1 MDYQSP
7 GGAFTSAFADA
18 ELQRTQ
24 LARQAMLDDLHRR
37 QVEGEIAQGQAALAE
52 KRQEHADIL
61 TEKERNQT
69 VTDVA
74 GLVPGDIPDPD
85 LVARAQ
91 KHHVP
96 LRVTPAEAPV
106 AATEA
111 PPASIAAPDQPAP
124 QNPALVTPPGTG
136 VLATP
141 PRGAI
146 RFAGSPQF
154 AAQEA
159 QRARAQTFIDSLP
172 DGDPR
177 KTELKSAFEAEAAGL
192 KVPPGYFAKQTTPT
206 TDEAVFRQNPASG
219 KVERLQNGS
228 WVGWNGDVPKGA
240 HFMTVPDHSA
250 SDAAR
255 AAAADRQLQT
265 VQEHAYT
272 ELNKW
277 AAPIEGHLSA
287 IRSLGT
293 MLNAKTPEADKLV
306 APLVIKATIAGQ
318 GSGFRMTRAEIESVV
333 GGRSHWETLQAALQQ
348 WSLDPTKALS
358 LTDSQRNDLRDLT
371 KAIRNKATTQAR
383 QITDARHQIDDAT
396 DVQTINR
403 ARTKLQERLSQD
415 DTDDGTTGSTGDTLT
430 VGGTFNGQKIL
441 AVRPAPPKA
450 Q

>member
-1 MDYQSP
+1 MPEYASP
-7 GGAFTSAFADA
+7 ALAFTSAFADG
-18 ELQRTQ
+18 ELQRTA

-37 QVEGEIAQGQAALAE
+37 QVEGEITQGQAALAE
-52 KRQEHADIL
+52 KRQEHADTL

-69 VTDVA
+69 ITDVA

-96 LRVTPAEAPV
+96 LRTTQAEAPLGD
-106 AATEA
+106 A
-111 PPASIAAPDQPAP
+111 PPASIASPDRGPQSPA
-124 QNPALVTPPGTG
+124 AVTPPGTG

-141 PRGAI
+141 PRGAV
-146 RFAGSPQF
+146 RFAGSPAF

-159 QRARAQTFIDSLP
+159 QRARAQAFIDSLP

-177 KTELKSAFEAEAAGL
+177 KDELKAAFEAEAAGL

-206 TDEAVFRQNPASG
+206 TDEAVFRQNPTSG
-219 KVERLQNGS
+219 KVERLQNGA

-250 SDAAR
+250 SDAAH

-265 VQEHAYT
+265 VQEHAYA

-277 AAPIEGHLSA
+277 AVPIEGHLDA

-333 GGRSHWETLQAALQQ
+333 GGRSQWETLQAKLNQ
-348 WSLDPTKALS
+348 WSLHPEEALS
-358 LTDSQRNDLRDLT
+358 LTDSQREDLRGLAR
-371 KAIRNKATTQAR
+371 KIREKATKLSR
-383 QITDARHQIDDAT
+383 QITDARHTIDDAK
-396 DVQTINR
+396 DASTINH
-403 ARTKLQERLSQD
+403 ARTALQENLNRMD
-415 DTDDGTTGSTGDTLT
+415 DEDPSDTGLPPGVT
-430 VGGTFNGQKIL
+430 VRKH
-441 AVRPAPPKA
+441 
-450 Q
+450 